1 MSITIIDQI
10 ENSRR
15 MMKISEMFGPTLQGE
30 GRFVGRPCG
39 FVRLALCNLDCR
51 WCDTPYTWDWRGKN
65 GIVFDPSEEIK
76 KISID
81 EVVQWA
87 DQFAHIVISGGE
99 PLIQKTGLIELTN
112 RLIDTQTTI
121 EIETNGTISPDG
133 LSEEIWMN
141 VSPKIVNSG
150 VAWNRAIKNEILDE
164 FANRARTI
172 YKFVVNEIADIHDI
186 GSLLEETKMMTHQVW
201 LMPEGRSREEILDK
215 LPWLWQA
222 ATDLGVSLSLRLH
235 VLVHGSERGV

>member
-1 MSITIIDQI
+1 MKISIID
-10 ENSRR
+10 ETEESRR

-30 GRFVGRPCG
+30 GRFVGRTCG

-65 GIVFDPSEEIK
+65 GIVFDPSQEIK

-81 EVVQWA
+81 EIMEWA
-87 DQFAHIVISGGE
+87 QAFHHIVISGGE

-112 RLIDTQTTI
+112 RLIAADTTV
-121 EIETNGTISPDG
+121 EIETNGTISPEG

-141 VSPKIVNSG
+141 VSPKIINSG
-150 VAWNRAIKNEILDE
+150 VAWNRAIKNEVLDE
-164 FANRARTI
+164 FASRQRTI
-172 YKFVVNEIADIHDI
+172 YKFVINEITDIHEI
-186 GSLLEETKMMTHQVW
+186 GILLEETKMMTHQVW
-201 LMPEGRSREEILDK
+201 LMPEGRSREEILAKMPD
-215 LPWLWQA
+215 LWH
-222 ATDLGVSLSLRLH
+222 ATTELGVSLSPRLH